1 MRRPLHLTAELP
13 GIGGVIKREPDDFRV
28 EELLEH
34 APSGRGEHLHLLIE
48 KRDVNAERMM
58 RMVAGA
64 LGIEPNHIGTA
75 GLKDARAITRQTI
88 SVPAA
93 CEARVADIDGPS
105 LTVLSMTRDD
115 SKLKTGHL
123 LGNRFDVLV
132 RDVHSDTD
140 AVARAGAIVTQL
152 SLDGLPNFYGPQRFG
167 DDGVTARIGFDLLRG
182 GRLPADIR
190 SSRRG
195 FMRRLGLSAA
205 QSALFNDYL
214 IRRMHDGLLHRAI
227 SGEVIVDRR
236 TELPMWVTDVA
247 AAQEKIDARKSVPL
261 GPMFG
266 PKMRPARG
274 EASQREQLVLDA
286 VELDLESFAA
296 FGKIARGTR
305 RPILVFVGQLQ
316 VAKEEHGLR
325 LRFELPAGSYAT
337 VLLDE
342 LMKVDATGERVG

>member
-1 MRRPLHLTAELP
+1 MRRPPNLTAELP
-13 GIGGVIKREPDDFRV
+13 GIGGVIKQEPEDFCV
-28 EELLEH
+28 DELLER
-34 APSGRGEHLHLLIE
+34 APSGRGEHLHLRIE
-48 KRDVNAERMM
+48 KRDISAERMV

-64 LGIEPNHIGTA
+64 LGIAPNEIGTA
-75 GLKDARAITRQTI
+75 GLKDARAVTRQTI

-105 LTVLSMTRDD
+105 LSVLSAARDD

-123 LGNRFDVLV
+123 LGNRFDLLV
-132 RDVHSDTD
+132 RNVVDD
-140 AVARAGAIVTQL
+140 AVTRAGAIVTQL

-182 GRLPADIR
+182 GRLPADIHPA
-190 SSRRG
+190 RRG

-214 IRRMHDGLLHRAI
+214 TRRMHDRLLHRAI
-227 SGEVIVDRR
+227 GGEVIVDRR
-236 TELPMWVTDVA
+236 TDLPMWVTDVA

-266 PKMRPARG
+266 PKMRPVRG
-274 EASQREQLVLDA
+274 EALQREQLVLDTA
-286 VELDLESFAA
+286 ELDVDAFAP
-296 FGKIARGTR
+296 FGKISRGTR
-305 RPILVFVGQLQ
+305 RPILVFVEQLQ
-316 VAKEEHGLR
+316 VVSEAHGLR
-325 LRFELPAGSYAT
+325 LRFELPAGCYAT

-342 LMKVDATGERVG
+342 LMKVDVVGKRVG